1 MLLPCVGLA
10 SGESILGEVLLV
22 AEVAFF
28 RADPPRSREGER
40 TLKRRAFSKVT
51 FTALPRT
58 PTPITGPLAGP
69 PTSLQCSGR
78 KNIGEREMAKA
89 RWGVQGPPAA
99 LPVQKPVSSVWTG
112 AGVRVRLGD
121 TQMRHRCCAKSCLG
135 HGKLEGGCT
144 DGLYR
149 CYFIFQTWVFFS
161 PSLRGWWFICSRC
174 VASRRRYAGQQ
185 ARPRI

>member
-58 PTPITGPLAGP
+58 PTPSLALSPGP
-69 PTSLQCSGR
+69 PPLCSAVEGR
-78 KNIGEREMAKA
+78 ILGKGK
-89 RWGVQGPPAA
+89 WLKPGGGVQGPPAA

-149 CYFIFQTWVFFS
+149 CYFIFQTWVLFS